1 MINHKHSLSTFCI
14 IFLFSL
20 LYFNLTIAISDVT
33 GPEVSD
39 FVLEENTK
47 TLTVGD
53 TIHVSAK
60 ITDESEIRSA

>member
-47 TLTVGD
+47 TLTKKKKTPGINSD
-53 TIHVSAK
+53 YSKTAG
-60 ITDESEIRSA
+60 